1 MYRYADP
8 YHAPAGWGGREI
20 NVDRKGIMPAEST
33 PKHLGDD
40 EHLKVL
46 GYEDSFNRSMSLW
59 ANFALG
65 FTYLSPLVGVYS
77 LFAVALT
84 IGGPPSIWWIV
95 IVGAGQLLVSLV
107 FGEVVSQYPIH
118 GGIYPWARR
127 LWGRRY
133 AWMAAWVYIW
143 AMIVTITAVAE
154 FGSGFVASLFDLE
167 LTPAITLTITLG
179 LLLLAFLFNFSGTK
193 TLARVAQI
201 GLAAEL
207 IGVIGLGL
215 YLLVFQRKQEFSVF
229 FDTMGVEGDGSYAAA
244 FMGAALAGLFLFY
257 GFEACGDVAEEVAN
271 PARRIPK
278 AMIMTILVGGV
289 SALFSFGGYVLAA
302 PDLASIVAGD
312 DPDPIPHILES
323 TLGPV
328 GAKLFLVVAITAFIS
343 CVLSLQAAASRLLFS
358 FARDGMIPGHR
369 WLAKVSPRNK
379 VPTNAL
385 IVACTV
391 PAFLAVLIY
400 VNSALLLP
408 ITSFAV
414 LGIYV
419 AFQLVVLAS
428 LRQRLKGWKP
438 AGPFSLGA
446 WGLVVNILALAY
458 GVFAMVLLATPGT
471 TGDFVTDYVVLIG
484 LAIVVVSGALYLLI
498 ARPDRKSD
506 APVGDAIAVAE
517 EIRTR
522 TGATPA
528 VDVPSA
534 R

>member
-1 MYRYADP
+1 MSEDRG
-8 YHAPAGWGGREI
+8 PAAGLSDG
-20 NVDRKGIMPAEST
+20 
-33 PKHLGDD
+33 
-40 EHLKVL
+40 EHLSVL
-46 GYEDSFNRSMSLW
+46 GYEDTFNRSMSLW

-154 FGSGFVASLFDLE
+154 FGSGFAASLFGIE
-167 LTPAITLTITLG
+167 ITNASTLWIT
-179 LLLLAFLFNFSGTK
+179 LAFLLIAFAINFTGTK
-193 TLARVAQI
+193 WLARVARI

-215 YLLVFQRKQEFSVF
+215 YLLIFQRKQEFSVF

-278 AMIMTILVGGV
+278 AMMMTILVGGV

-302 PDLASIVAGD
+302 PDLASIVSGEDA
-312 DPDPIPHILES
+312 DPIPGILEA

-328 GAKLFLVVAITAFIS
+328 GAKLFLVIAITAFLS

-369 WLAKVSPRNK
+369 WLSKVSPSTK

-385 IVACTV
+385 VVACTV
-391 PAFLAVLIY
+391 PALIAVLIWA
-400 VNSALLLP
+400 NNDLLVP
-408 ITSFAV
+408 VTAFAV

-419 AFQLVVLAS
+419 AFQMVVLAS
-428 LRQRLKGWKP
+428 LRQRMKGWRP
-438 AGPFSLGA
+438 AGPFSLGS
-446 WGLVVNILALAY
+446 WGFIVNVLALAY
-458 GVFAMVLLATPGT
+458 GVFAIVLLSLPGS
-471 TGDFVTDYVVLIG
+471 TGDFFTDFVVLIG
-484 LAIVVVSGALYLLI
+484 LGVVMVTGLAYLFL

-506 APVGDAIAVAE
+506 APSGDAIVVAD
-517 EIRTR
+517 EIRLR
-522 TGATPA
+522 TGATRVVEGA
-528 VDVPSA
+528 E